1 MENVLYPAV
10 YLCFQYIPWPENRG
24 LPSLLKFEYMHWPVY
39 ILEEDKEQQI
49 HCVAILNTNMA
60 DNGNVV
66 NARYLGML
74 PMDSLA
80 LKT

>member
-1 MENVLYPAV
+1 
-10 YLCFQYIPWPENRG
+10 
-24 LPSLLKFEYMHWPVY
+24 LLKFEYMHWPVY

>member
-1 MENVLYPAV
+1 MMMYM
-10 YLCFQYIPWPENRG
+10 
-24 LPSLLKFEYMHWPVY
+24 LPEYMHWPVY

>member
-24 LPSLLKFEYMHWPVY
+24 LPCLLKFEYMHWPVY

-66 NARYLGML
+66 NDRYLGML